1 MSTCS
6 ALGSSKDSNAQ
17 FSTRIYSSSDVT
29 RMIRNNGVRNN
40 YLELT
45 AKGETLRGG
54 APHADLYAI
63 AHTAGTYA
71 AASSLTTVSYSSCIP
86 CSSGGEFGVPWQP
99 AVAFGVIRN
108 VTQY

>member
-45 AKGETLRGG
+45 AKGETPRGG
-54 APHADLYAI
+54 APHADFYAI
-63 AHTAGTYA
+63 AHTVGSFA
-71 AASSLTTVSYSSCIP
+71 AASSLTTVSYNSCVP
-86 CSSGGEFGVPWQP
+86 CNNDVPFQP
-99 AVAFGVIRN
+99 AAAFGVIRN
-108 VTQY
+108 VDQY

>member
-40 YLELT
+40 YLELA
-45 AKGETLRGG
+45 AKGETFRGG

-63 AHTAGTYA
+63 AQTVGSFAP
-71 AASSLTTVSYSSCIP
+71 ASSLTTVSYNSCVP
-86 CSSGGEFGVPWQP
+86 CNNDVPFQP
-99 AVAFGVIRN
+99 GAAFGVIRN
-108 VTQY
+108 VDQY